1 MAGHVARLL
10 DEEHRGTLDLLA
22 AAEQVFARARGG
34 EPREPALVRLAG
46 KLHEHM
52 LQHVPRHF
60 GFEEEALFPRLVA
73 AGEGDLCELLHDEHV
88 AIEAVIAEIV
98 PLAARVESLEAER
111 FEALKR
117 GVLELTERLRA
128 HIDKETMGLLPL
140 CDDHLAQD
148 TDAELALAYAS
159 A

>member
-1 MAGHVARLL
+1 MTGQVARLL
-10 DEEHRGTLDLLA
+10 DEEHRGTLDLLG
-22 AAEQVFARARGG
+22 AAEQAFALARGD
-34 EPREPALVRLAG
+34 EPRDAALVRLAAR
-46 KLHEHM
+46 LHEHV

-60 GFEEEALFPRLVA
+60 GFEEQVLFPRLVE
-73 AGEGDLCELLHDEHV
+73 AGEGDLCELLHEEHV
-88 AIEAVIAEIV
+88 AIEAVIAEIA
-98 PLAARVESLEAER
+98 PLAARAESLEPAR

-117 GVLELTERLRA
+117 GVLELAERLRG
-128 HIDKETMGLLPL
+128 HIEKETMGLLPL